1 MKGERVYCDLIA
13 EWQMILFHHLKF
25 LKIAISDNHVK
36 TMFFFRI
43 FLNTV
48 SDLEARVNGGYND
61 KPNCRYLFYKLSVDN
76 SIYPESPWLTYLSI
90 LLYDDCCALYLPY
103 VFYNSQPSQI
113 WVTNYYMYPCG
124 WVRSRRYDEFIWK
137 FCKFC
142 LL

>member
-1 MKGERVYCDLIA
+1 MISYISKAKCRTSLNQWEPNKIPVLSDLKGERVYCDLIA

-76 SIYPESPWLTYLSI
+76 SIYPESP
-90 LLYDDCCALYLPY
+90 
-103 VFYNSQPSQI
+103 
-113 WVTNYYMYPCG
+113 
-124 WVRSRRYDEFIWK
+124 
-137 FCKFC
+137 
-142 LL
+142 